1 MQSGISRL
9 ILDETN
15 IGVISQDDIQFL
27 SKFIDMKRFSLAQT
41 KLKKLNLPDEWK
53 LESVSTIATT
63 TLITSILNIDLIV
76 RQLVR

>member
-53 LESVSTIATT
+53 LESVSTIASP

>member
-53 LESVSTIATT
+53 LESVSTIATP